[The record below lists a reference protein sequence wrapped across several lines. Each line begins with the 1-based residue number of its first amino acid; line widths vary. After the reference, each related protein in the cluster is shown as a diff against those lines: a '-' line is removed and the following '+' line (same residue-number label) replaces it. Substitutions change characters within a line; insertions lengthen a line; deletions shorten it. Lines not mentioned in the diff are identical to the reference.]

1 MFYNVLL
8 FLLILLISSS
18 NYAQEIDTTKIQRH
32 EITNRKS
39 ISSDKPDT
47 VNMDLLIEHMKQKQ
61 ANRIKNE
68 KHMQEQALSEL
79 THSNQKYR
87 GRSMVYLGE
96 VPIKEAIEPL
106 LLALKKEPVPINV
119 TYAMGSLV
127 KICLYYQ
134 IQKPEIINE
143 IVINLNHPNTGTAL
157 RAAMALVDLGD
168 KNKSIKL
175 LSKIVNGENID
186 AWDVSGFAMIGD
198 IVKGNERLTVYNKEK
213 KTMRKL
219 AIQYLEKIGTK
230 DSLEQLKDCLVNVN
244 DPDLEMLIEKVLSRN

>member
-87 GRSMVYLGE
+87 
-96 VPIKEAIEPL
+96 
-106 LLALKKEPVPINV
+106 
-119 TYAMGSLV
+119 LV
-127 KICLYYQ
+127 
-134 IQKPEIINE
+134 
-143 IVINLNHPNTGTAL
+143 
-157 RAAMALVDLGD
+157 
-168 KNKSIKL
+168 S
-175 LSKIVNGENID
+175 
-186 AWDVSGFAMIGD
+186 
-198 IVKGNERLTVYNKEK
+198 
-213 KTMRKL
+213 
-219 AIQYLEKIGTK
+219 
-230 DSLEQLKDCLVNVN
+230 
-244 DPDLEMLIEKVLSRN
+244 